1 MSRLGREWE
10 RREEQR
16 QQLLKQ
22 KVKCSVWSP
31 DGEELPLIMSLF
43 TAGTVQ

>member
-1 MSRLGREWE
+1 MSRLGQEWE

-22 KVKCSVWSP
+22 KVQWSVESP
-31 DGEELPLIMSLF
+31 DGEELPSITSLF

>member
-22 KVKCSVWSP
+22 KVQCSVESP
-31 DGEELPLIMSLF
+31 DGEELPSITSLF

>member
-1 MSRLGREWE
+1 MCVLSLQESLRGREVAHMSRLGREWE

-22 KVKCSVWSP
+22 KVSEK
-31 DGEELPLIMSLF
+31 
-43 TAGTVQ
+43 

>member
-22 KVKCSVWSP
+22 KVSNNVQNWLVFVWVNSVPQSQCLC
-31 DGEELPLIMSLF
+31 G
-43 TAGTVQ
+43 